1 MSCTSHDGLSEH
13 NKERGVV
20 TLELIPSQSCRS
32 AQEKSR
38 SVQRIPMGQK
48 KNYRIIEIEKKYIK
62 EIEMEY
68 IEETMMMAEGRDH
81 RGWKYKN
88 SAKVHRLSSRRL
100 FYVVARV

>member
-1 MSCTSHDGLSEH
+1 
-13 NKERGVV
+13 
-20 TLELIPSQSCRS
+20 
-32 AQEKSR
+32 
-38 SVQRIPMGQK
+38 MGQK

-100 FYVVARV
+100 FYVVARVWYPVSRWNTHTHTNRESSF